1 MGAVLVGMDGP
12 PKGRLVPLG
21 EVEVSVGRDQTNAVP
36 IDDLAAS
43 RRHCV
48 IRAAGERFQ
57 LTDLESRNGTFV
69 NGVPVRQRLL
79 EHNDQI
85 RVGGSLFLF
94 LRAAPTE
101 PPTRSVELDG
111 ALVTRSTALLGSGHS
126 IYLNPERLAKSLPS
140 SERTVKGVQVLLRI
154 SQALQG
160 ARTLEELERQLL
172 ELLFEAAPAEQGA
185 ILLAP
190 AGDGDFDSTFTWHR
204 SGRAG
209 SIQISPGLSS
219 QVMSERVTVLGEMD
233 GEGKGVRRWVLAAP
247 LICFERIEGILYLET
262 RASAPRFDEQH
273 QELVSAVGAI
283 AGVAIR
289 NLLRTESLRIEN
301 QRLQAEIRIEHDM
314 VGESD
319 AMHAIH
325 QFIARVA
332 GTDSTVLIDGESG
345 TGKELVARALHINS
359 ARAGGPFIAINCAAL
374 TESLLEDELFG
385 HERGAFT
392 GAVGLKKGKFE
403 MAHGGTLF
411 LDEVGEMAPSLQAKL
426 LRVLQ
431 QREFERVGGT
441 RSIQVDVRIIA
452 ATNRDLEAAVRA
464 GAFRQDLFFRLNVI
478 PVTMPPLRGRR
489 EDIPLLAAY
498 FVERSSQRVKRKVVG
513 ISHKASALLVRYD
526 WPGNVRELENAM
538 ERAVVL
544 GVSDT
549 ILPEDLPEPVL
560 ESAYPS
566 MSAPATAN
574 SYHEALLE
582 AKRRVVT
589 DALERAGGVYT
600 EAAKLLD
607 IHPNYLHRLVNS
619 LGLRSSGGAV

>member
-1 MGAVLVGMDGP
+1 MDGP

>member
-101 PPTRSVELDG
+101 PATRSIEMDG

-126 IYLNPERLAKSLPS
+126 IYLNPERLAKSLPT

-190 AGDGDFDSTFTWHR
+190 AGGGDFDSTFAWHR
-204 SGRAG
+204 AGRATA
-209 SIQISPGLSS
+209 IQINSALSS

-247 LICFERIEGILYLET
+247 LICFERIEGVLYLET
-262 RASAPRFDEQH
+262 RASAPCFDEQH

-289 NLLRTESLRIEN
+289 NLLRTESLRTEN
-301 QRLQAEIRIEHDM
+301 QRLQSEIRIEHDM

-319 AMHAIH
+319 AMRAIH

-332 GTDSTVLIDGESG
+332 ATDSTVLIDGESG
-345 TGKELVARALHINS
+345 TGKELVARALHLNS
-359 ARAGGPFIAINCAAL
+359 ARAGGPFIAVNCAAL

-441 RSIQVDVRIIA
+441 RPIQVDVRIIA
-452 ATNRDLEAAVRA
+452 ATNRDLEGAVRA

-560 ESAYPS
+560 ESAS
-566 MSAPATAN
+566 TSTSAPATAN